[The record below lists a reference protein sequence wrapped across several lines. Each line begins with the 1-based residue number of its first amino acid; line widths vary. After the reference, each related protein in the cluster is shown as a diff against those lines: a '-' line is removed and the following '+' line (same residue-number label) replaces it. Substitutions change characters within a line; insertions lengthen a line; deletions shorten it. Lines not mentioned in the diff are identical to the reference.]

1 MIDIGLSEI
10 IILLIVFLPLA
21 LLIYVRVRPRRKQ
34 AARIAAIRSGDV
46 VANMQFYPAGDQ
58 FICTECMN
66 TWILQESP
74 SHSFLAFL
82 EIRCPSCSK
91 KIHYPLLSSYRII
104 YYLILIITILI
115 MLQKIIG
122 GALIFLAIVST
133 YALFK
138 DASIR
143 KKIKAA
149 IKLHNNNNEKIEFLA
164 KSVGETII

>member
-1 MIDIGLSEI
+1 
-10 IILLIVFLPLA
+10 
-21 LLIYVRVRPRRKQ
+21 
-34 AARIAAIRSGDV
+34 
-46 VANMQFYPAGDQ
+46 
-58 FICTECMN
+58 
-66 TWILQESP
+66 
-74 SHSFLAFL
+74 
-82 EIRCPSCSK
+82 
-91 KIHYPLLSSYRII
+91 
-104 YYLILIITILI
+104 